1 MIKKIAIAIVVILI
15 AIQFIRVDTVNPT
28 PAPEKDFINVT
39 QPSKEVADLLKTSCY
54 DCHSNETKYPWYFNV
69 APVSWWL
76 KNHINEGREE
86 LNFSLWADFDAKRKD
101 KKLEESVEL
110 INEGEMPMFSY
121 TLTHKEAKL
130 NAAQQ
135 KALNDYFTALRTFEK
150 EEEE

>member
-1 MIKKIAIAIVVILI
+1 MIKKILFTAIAIFA
-15 AIQFIRVDTVNPT
+15 AIQFIRVDKTNPVSV
-28 PAPEKDFINVT
+28 PEKDFINVT

-86 LNFSLWADFDAKRKD
+86 LNFSLWTDFDAKRKD

-121 TLTHKEAKL
+121 TLAHQEAKL
-130 NAAQQ
+130 SATKQ
-135 KALNDYFTALRTFEK
+135 KTLNNFFISLRTFEK
-150 EEEE
+150 E

>member
-1 MIKKIAIAIVVILI
+1 MIKKILFTAIAIFA
-15 AIQFIRVDTVNPT
+15 AIQFIRVDKTNPVSV
-28 PAPEKDFINVT
+28 PEKDFINVT

-76 KNHINEGREE
+76 KNHINEGREK

-121 TLTHKEAKL
+121 TLAHQEAKL
-130 NAAQQ
+130 SATKQ
-135 KALNDYFTALRTFEK
+135 KTLNNFFISLRTFEK
-150 EEEE
+150 E

>member
-1 MIKKIAIAIVVILI
+1 MIKKILFTAIAIFA
-15 AIQFIRVDTVNPT
+15 AIQFIRVDKTNPVSL
-28 PAPEKDFINVT
+28 PEKDFINVT

-121 TLTHKEAKL
+121 TLAHQEAKL
-130 NAAQQ
+130 SATKQ
-135 KALNDYFTALRTFEK
+135 KTLNNFFISLRTFEK
-150 EEEE
+150 E

>member
-1 MIKKIAIAIVVILI
+1 MIKKILFTAIAIFA
-15 AIQFIRVDTVNPT
+15 AIQFIRVDKTNPVSV
-28 PAPEKDFINVT
+28 PEKDFINVT

-76 KNHINEGREE
+76 KNHINEGREK

-121 TLTHKEAKL
+121 TLAHQEAKL
-130 NAAQQ
+130 SATKQ
-135 KALNDYFTALRTFEK
+135 KTLNNFFISLRTFEK
-150 EEEE
+150 EED